1 MTLNIARGIVY
12 HKLSTDLVSL
22 ISSLYSPLGNAKY
35 VSRLEEEFASYI
47 GRKYAIAFPF
57 ARTAIYYSLKTQNFP
72 LGSEIIMPPITIKGI
87 LDAVLD
93 LGLKPVFVDLDLDTF
108 CFDINKL
115 EQAINKNTKSILITY
130 LFGLIPNIHDLLD
143 ISRKNNLFVI
153 EDFSQALNGKFRNQ
167 KMGSFGDVGVYSSSS
182 IKTLDTYGG
191 GLLVCD
197 NDQLKKKLLKYQSDL
212 QSPSRMHL
220 INKVLTD
227 LIRNLATSRFVF
239 HFLTFPFIKI
249 MSSLKPESM
258 IKHTGEREKKMIDSL
273 PKHWFHKYT
282 SFQAKLGLKL
292 LGKVNASDQKRLKNV
307 EFIKSNIK
315 TKIFPRGAINTQNIY
330 WQLVG
335 LIDDPACFSKAMQK
349 KGVDTSTSSL
359 EKISTLPEY
368 PFQGD
373 TPNADYLYNHG
384 FFVPC
389 YPGLSSKDLHHICNI
404 VNSCIK
410 S

>member
-12 HKLSTDLVSL
+12 HKLSTDFVSL
-22 ISSLYSPLGNAKY
+22 ISCLYSPLENTKL

-47 GRKYAIAFPF
+47 GRKNAIAFPF

-72 LGSEIIMPPITIKGI
+72 PGSEIIMPPITIKGI

-115 EQAINKNTKSILITY
+115 EQAVNNNTRSILITY
-130 LFGLIPNIHDLLD
+130 LFGLIPNINDLLD
-143 ISRKNNLFVI
+143 ISRTNNLFVI
-153 EDFSQALNGKFRNQ
+153 EDFSQALNGKFRN
-167 KMGSFGDVGVYSSSS
+167 KKVGSFGDVGVYSSSS

-227 LIRNLATSRFVF
+227 LIRNLATSRFLF

-258 IKHTGEREKKMIDSL
+258 IKHTGEREKKMLDSL

-292 LGKVNASDQKRLKNV
+292 LGKVKASDQKRLKNA

-315 TKIFPRGAINTQNIY
+315 TKIFPPGASNTQNIY
-330 WQLVG
+330 WQLIG
-335 LIDDPACFSKAMQK
+335 LIDDPASFSKAMQK

-359 EKISTLPEY
+359 EKISTLTEY

-384 FFVPC
+384 LFVPC
-389 YPGLSSKDLHHICNI
+389 YPGLSSKDLLHICNV

-410 S
+410 I